1 MSFTRKLYYS
11 LPPSLRYVARYIAY
25 TPIDLLDTA
34 LGKRNKNI
42 PPKRLIYT
50 GGGDF
55 LAIGKKIVDHIKK
68 NQLITP
74 SSYVLDIG
82 SGLGR
87 IALPLTVH
95 ITSGL
100 YEGFDII
107 KSGVRWC
114 QKHITSKFP
123 NFNFQ
128 WIQLSNDLYTSK
140 GADATSFV
148 FPYKDYEFD
157 LAIAISVFTHMVP
170 EEVENYMKEINRV
183 LKSGGHCYATFFIL
197 NADST
202 SAMETSADFNFKF
215 NHGHYALLDEKVKSA
230 NVAYKEEYLR
240 ELFHKNSLEI
250 VSIEYGSWSG
260 AHSKTAFDFQD
271 VVILKSAASAAS
283 TNAQPPTVF
292 T

>member
-1 MSFTRKLYYS
+1 M
-11 LPPSLRYVARYIAY
+11 PPSLRYVMRYLVY
-25 TPIDLLDTA
+25 TPIDLLDTVT
-34 LGKRNKNI
+34 GRRNKNI

-55 LAIGKKIVDHIKK
+55 LAIGKKIVDHIRHHH
-68 NQLITP
+68 LITP
-74 SSYVLDIG
+74 SSNVLDIG

-87 IALPLTVH
+87 IALPLTAH
-95 ITSGL
+95 LTTGR

-114 QKHITSKFP
+114 QKHITSKFA

-128 WIQLSNDLYTSK
+128 WIQLSNDLYTNK
-140 GADATSFV
+140 GADATHFV
-148 FPYKDYEFD
+148 FPYKENEFD

-170 EEVENYMKEINRV
+170 GEVENYISEIKRV

-197 NADST
+197 NADS
-202 SAMETSADFNFKF
+202 SFAMETSTDFNFKF
-215 NHGHYALLDEKVKSA
+215 NHGHYSLLDEIVKSA

-260 AHSKTAFDFQD
+260 AHAKTAFDFQD
-271 VVILKSAASAAS
+271 VVILRSAASAAS
-283 TNAQPPTVF
+283 IPIAIGTLPPTVF
-292 T
+292 A